1 MPRNRGFSRYIYKI
15 EMKSCCWFLLSF
27 LLLPVGLRAGNHGGI
42 QRFERVNEN
51 VYRGGQPSID
61 GFKALAKAGFKTI
74 VDLRSSADEAGKE
87 KQTVEALGMQFVS
100 IPMKMRAPAD
110 EQIAKVISLFT
121 SATKGP
127 VFVHCHGG
135 RDRTGT
141 AVACYRISH
150 DGWSNDAALREAF
163 KRGLRPLFGMDDYIL
178 KYRSPAPAPAAS
190 QQ

>member
-1 MPRNRGFSRYIYKI
+1 
-15 EMKSCCWFLLSF
+15 MKKSAVLLSF
-27 LLLPVGLRAGNHGGI
+27 LFMPLGLRAGNPGQI
-42 QRFERVNEN
+42 QRFERVSEN

-61 GFKALAKAGFKTI
+61 GFKALAKAGVKTI
-74 VDLRSSADEAGKE
+74 VDLRSSADEAHKE

-110 EQIAKVISLFT
+110 EQIAKVLNLFT
-121 SATKGP
+121 SAATGP

-150 DGWSNDAALREAF
+150 DGWSNDVALGEAF
-163 KRGLRPLFGMDDYIL
+163 KRGLRPFFGMDDYIL
-178 KYRSPAPAPAAS
+178 RYRRPAPPPAAS
-190 QQ
+190 QR